1 MKGGRNFQESIP
13 SRHGRSPG
21 VDHNKQKESTTMN
34 PIKLT
39 PLVRNSARALAAS
52 LVLATSTAA
61 ANKPFSHINTF
72 GDSLLD
78 TGNAF
83 MLTGGDYPA
92 SPPNAGGRIS
102 NGPLW
107 VEYLAETLGM
117 ELQPENQYA
126 VAGACSGVGNF
137 SSVAYGIPELEGT
150 GLQWQIQTFLN
161 DSGPGRLD
169 PKALYIVWIGANDI
183 FTTLTFGGD
192 MDFTVYQAIQNTAEA
207 VATLAKRGA
216 RHILVVNLPDLGLTP
231 FGLAQG
237 PQYSALL
244 SGLTDAYNY
253 YLDAALDS
261 LEGAGIR
268 TIRLDA
274 AGLIREV
281 AADPG
286 DFGLVNATE
295 MAIDS
300 DDDADGYLFWDGVHP
315 TTAGHQIVADRAVEE
330 LIAFYSPRHGRS
342 NGHGLFKVSG
352 R

>member
-1 MKGGRNFQESIP
+1 
-13 SRHGRSPG
+13 
-21 VDHNKQKESTTMN
+21 MN

-52 LVLATSTAA
+52 LVLATGAFA
-61 ANKPFSHINTF
+61 ANNPFSNFNIF
-72 GDSLLD
+72 GDSLSD

-83 MLTGGDYPA
+83 MLTGGKYPA

-137 SSVAYGIPELEGT
+137 SYSAYYSPFFPEMKALEGT

-161 DSGPGRLD
+161 DSGPHRLD
-169 PKALYIVWIGANDI
+169 PNALNIVWIGANDI
-183 FTTLTFGGD
+183 FTTLTFGGEEMTD
-192 MDFTVYQAIQNTAEA
+192 TVYHAIQNTTEA

-231 FGLAQG
+231 FGLLQGSAQ
-237 PQYSALL
+237 L
-244 SGLTDAYNY
+244 SGLTDVYND
-253 YLDAALDS
+253 YLDEALDS
-261 LEGAGIR
+261 LEAKGIR

-274 AGLIREV
+274 AGLIREIV
-281 AADPG
+281 ANPG
-286 DFGLVNATE
+286 DFGLMNATG
-295 MAIDS
+295 MAIYNPA
-300 DDDADGYLFWDGVHP
+300 DADGYLFWDEVHP
-315 TTAGHQIVADRAVEE
+315 TTAGHQIVAARAVEE
-330 LIAFYSPRHGRS
+330 LIAFYSPRRGRS